1 MRLASLLWHGNP
13 SLGLAIDEKILV
25 LNELAKADP
34 VRWQALAGAGDV
46 SPLWTES
53 SRRLIAEIH
62 AQVTSSG
69 IPSNWEPFCEQLE
82 NCRWLSP
89 VAAPEKIIC
98 IGLNYSDHA
107 AESGMQIPKEPVIFG
122 KYNNALVG
130 ASGPVILPSNSTQVD
145 YEAELA
151 VVLGRQAKRVSEPEA
166 MSCVGGYTI
175 MHDVSARDWQ
185 FRTGQWLSG
194 KTFDTFAPCG
204 PCLVTPDEVPD
215 PHSLGIRLTLNG
227 RIMQDSN
234 TSNLIFGI
242 PALISY
248 ISHIFT
254 LQPGDIISTGTPPG
268 VGFARRPP
276 VFLQSGDVVEIAI
289 DKLGTMRHACIAE

>member
-13 SLGLAIDEKILV
+13 SLGLVLDENILV

-34 VRWQALAGAGDV
+34 TRWQALAGTRDV
-46 SPLWTES
+46 SSLWAES
-53 SRRLIAEIH
+53 SRRAIADAY
-62 AQVTSSG
+62 AQVMASG
-69 IPSNWEPFCEQLE
+69 IPSGWDPFCERLE
-82 NCRWLSP
+82 NCRWLPP
-89 VAAPEKIIC
+89 VALPEKIIC

-107 AESGMQIPKEPVIFG
+107 AESGMQIPKEPVIFS

-151 VVLGRQAKRVSEPEA
+151 VVLGTRAKRVSKQEA
-166 MSCVGGYTI
+166 WACVAGYTI

-194 KTFDTFAPCG
+194 KSFDTFAPCG
-204 PCLVTPDEVPD
+204 PYLVTADEVPD
-215 PHSLGIRLTLNG
+215 PHSLGICLALNNQV
-227 RIMQDSN
+227 MQNSN
-234 TSNLIFGI
+234 TSHLIFGI

-276 VFLQSGDVVEIAI
+276 VFLQSGDVVEIKI
-289 DKLGTMRHACIAE
+289 DKLGTMRHACVAE